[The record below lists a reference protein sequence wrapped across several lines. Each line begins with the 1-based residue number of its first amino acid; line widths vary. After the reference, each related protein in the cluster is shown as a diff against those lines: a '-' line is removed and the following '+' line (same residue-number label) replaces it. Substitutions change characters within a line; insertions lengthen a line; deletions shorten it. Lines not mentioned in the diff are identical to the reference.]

1 MKDKLKEI
9 IQKFFDAG
17 IEGNLPLMIPHY
29 GNGAILSEEKLAD
42 LLELLYE
49 SCMKAKLA
57 TDKKKED
64 E

>member
-1 MKDKLKEI
+1 MNGKLKEI
-9 IQKFFDAG
+9 IKKFFDAG
-17 IEGNLPLMIPHY
+17 IEGDLPLIWPHC

-49 SCMKAKLA
+49 ACMKTKAV
-57 TDKKKED
+57 TDKYKED

>member
-1 MKDKLKEI
+1 MNTKLKEI
-9 IQKFFDAG
+9 LKKFFDAG
-17 IEGNLPLMIPHY
+17 IEGDLPLITPHY